1 MVETIDFWTPEFVS
15 PTSPRAAHELDVVGK
30 LRPGVTLEQAQEE
43 MDGIARRQAERY
55 PETNQGWQIRVMPL
69 RERIAGDAQR
79 GTLLLAIGTSMLL
92 LIACANVSTLLLA
105 RGVARHREVAIR
117 TALGAARWQIVRQLL
132 MESVV
137 LATLAGVLGVI
148 LTIWTIAVA
157 RPWLPRSLPVLQEV
171 TVNPMVLAFAVVC
184 VLVTACLT
192 GIAPALRSTRA
203 EGERLTLG
211 EGRGITLSRAR
222 IGLMSG
228 LVSVEVALTLIL
240 FLSGGLLVRSA
251 LHARAVDPGFNPSD
265 VLTMTV
271 SLPENKFDWN
281 HNAVFARQVIDAVTS
296 LATVEDAAVIQGI
309 PMREGSF
316 YGSGIIDGYVPR
328 SAAEEPIWRIR
339 VVSPEYWNVM
349 QIPIISGRGLDER
362 DGEGERGFPKSVVVS
377 RSFANRYWPDEDA
390 LGKRIGIDQVR
401 AGVHPQS
408 EIWWMT
414 VVGVVGDV

>member
-1 MVETIDFWTPEFVS
+1 M
-15 PTSPRAAHELDVVGK
+15 
-30 LRPGVTLEQAQEE
+30 
-43 MDGIARRQAERY
+43 
-55 PETNQGWQIRVMPL
+55 
-69 RERIAGDAQR
+69 
-79 GTLLLAIGTSMLL
+79 LLFPAIGTSMLL

-228 LVSVEVALTLIL
+228 LVSL
-240 FLSGGLLVRSA
+240 
-251 LHARAVDPGFNPSD
+251 
-265 VLTMTV
+265 
-271 SLPENKFDWN
+271 
-281 HNAVFARQVIDAVTS
+281 
-296 LATVEDAAVIQGI
+296 
-309 PMREGSF
+309 
-316 YGSGIIDGYVPR
+316 
-328 SAAEEPIWRIR
+328 
-339 VVSPEYWNVM
+339 
-349 QIPIISGRGLDER
+349 
-362 DGEGERGFPKSVVVS
+362 
-377 RSFANRYWPDEDA
+377 
-390 LGKRIGIDQVR
+390 
-401 AGVHPQS
+401 
-408 EIWWMT
+408 
-414 VVGVVGDV
+414 